1 MNLNSIKNILTKWVL
16 TKRVLTKQVLTK
28 QVLNLISNFFYPS
41 FCKFCSSLIEQDFI
55 FCLECNSKIK
65 LIVSSF
71 LSLTPTK
78 KMKIFAVSA
87 YKNPLKKL
95 ILEKS
100 YSGNILASKQLG
112 RIIYDRT
119 LVRNLD
125 IDFLIPIPL
134 HWTRF
139 AKRGYNQAYVMA
151 KELGLKLDVPVLDIL
166 KRKKRTVYQ
175 SSISFAGRQK
185 NVENAFCLKSE
196 YDNENVS
203 LLLKNKNLLFV
214 DDLCT
219 TGATLKNS
227 ARCLLK
233 FKPKSINAVVA
244 CRVI

>member
-1 MNLNSIKNILTKWVL
+1 MNLSYYNRVL
-16 TKRVLTKQVLTK
+16 FKRVLSLV
-28 QVLNLISNFFYPS
+28 SNFFYPA
-41 FCKFCSSLIEQDFI
+41 FCKSCSSLIEQDFI
-55 FCLECNSKIK
+55 FCLECNSKIQP
-65 LIVSSF
+65 IVSSF

-87 YKNPLKKL
+87 YKEPLKKI

-100 YSGNILASKQLG
+100 YSGNMLASKQLG
-112 RIIYDRT
+112 QIIYKKT
-119 LVRNLD
+119 VIKNLD
-125 IDFLIPIPL
+125 IDLLIPVPL

-139 AKRGYNQAYVMA
+139 AKRGYNQAYVIA
-151 KELGLKLDVPVLDIL
+151 KELGLKLNVPVLDVL

-175 SSISFAGRQK
+175 ASVSFAGRQK
-185 NVENAFCLKSE
+185 NVENAFCLKPEYESE
-196 YDNENVS
+196 IVK
-203 LLLKNKNLLFV
+203 LLKDKNILFV

-227 ARCLLK
+227 ARFLLK

>member
-1 MNLNSIKNILTKWVL
+1 MNLNCI
-16 TKRVLTKQVLTK
+16 KRVFTK

-41 FCKFCSSLIEQDFI
+41 FCKSCLSLIEQNFI
-55 FCLECNSKIK
+55 FCLECDSKIK
-65 LIVSSF
+65 PIVSSF
-71 LSLTPTK
+71 LPLTPTK

-100 YSGNILASKQLG
+100 YAGNMLASKQLG
-112 RIIYDRT
+112 EIIYKKT

-125 IDFLIPIPL
+125 IDFLIPVPL

-139 AKRGYNQAYVMA
+139 AKRGYNQAYVIA

-166 KRKKRTVYQ
+166 KRKKKTVYQ
-175 SSISFAGRQK
+175 ASISFSGRQK

-196 YDNENVS
+196 YDNKDIS
-203 LLLKNKNLLFV
+203 LLLKNKNILFV

-227 ARCLLK
+227 AKYLLK
-233 FKPKSINAVVA
+233 FKPKSINAVVS